1 MTNSRIELPRERILE
16 WIKFKYAQEFSN
28 EMIAHVSPSH
38 IADTVMI
45 QLKTEILGE
54 RRDDRHYRV
63 PFVHTYKVPET
74 TFQVFKYNN
83 SGRWWMRWF
92 VRRYPVKTETRYS
105 RGHAE
110 VDLTEHILYP
120 YQAIA
125 NRKLGPYVRVAETQ
139 TSIEWSPDN
148 D

>member
-1 MTNSRIELPRERILE
+1 MDSRMQPREDRILE
-16 WIKFKYAQEFSN
+16 WIRFRYSQEFSN
-28 EMIAHVSPSH
+28 ELLVRMSPSYF
-38 IADTVMI
+38 ADTTI
-45 QLKTEILGE
+45 IELKTGILGE

-63 PFVHTYKVPET
+63 PFTHTYTVPET

-92 VRRYPVKTETRYS
+92 VRRYPIKTGTQYS